1 MDLEKLI
8 SIITK
13 ELSGE
18 RTKRLTNVL
27 SQYHRIQAS
36 KEFLTASKI
45 IYDKLKELGDNNCQ
59 IHEYVADGTKR
70 CYEWYAPLSW
80 DIKDGELI
88 QLEPEK
94 QSLCRF
100 SETPESICTHS
111 KATDIEGEVIH
122 IGSGKPEEVEGKDI
136 GGKIVLTTG
145 RPRAMIEQLND
156 LGAIGVIVYPS
167 EERAQGYSEMI
178 QYVGLWP
185 NADNK
190 DKSTFGFS
198 LSRRQASKMISQ
210 INQKKKV
217 IVKAKIKAN
226 LYEGNMHV
234 LSTKIEGTKRPRE
247 EIILIAHICHPA
259 PSANDNA
266 SGSALLFETYRS
278 LKSMID
284 KGAIEKPHRTIRFL
298 WVPEFSGTLPWIA
311 KKEKEEEFTPIFCIN
326 LDMVGE
332 HPVHVGYPFTFN
344 QSSISTPSYLND
356 IIAEVIEHVKDNPAA
371 IEQGGWQFP
380 WNYRIVPYSGGSDH
394 ILFNDEP
401 FRIPSVMFGHPD
413 TFHHTNLDTIEKVD
427 QTTLKRVGITTLAT
441 TIIGSSL
448 DQYSDSLVKA
458 FITGYQKRKAKLI
471 NMVSSEVE
479 KTEEFQDNKK
489 QIHKHIIA
497 EIIKKFVEN
506 EKKSIELM
514 QKQFQF
520 LERKTIDFI
529 NNDLR
534 HLADSIQENFSV
546 IFNQDIDTEYNATFQ
561 QIPIRKWKGPI
572 NSSKLYEI
580 MSPSFKLEE
589 SSIISDK
596 QLSKLKEFLI
606 KSSGVYGGFI
616 LEISNLIDNI
626 NTKLDILTLLSLI
639 NWKVIEFQTLEQ
651 VLQLFEYL
659 EYIEN

>member
-1 MDLEKLI
+1 MSLEKLI
-8 SIITK
+8 TIITK

-18 RTKRLTNVL
+18 RTKRLTGIL

-36 KEFLTASKI
+36 KEFLVASKL
-45 IYDKLKELGDNNCQ
+45 IYNKLEELGDNKCQ

-70 CYEWYAPLSW
+70 YYEWHAPLSW
-80 DIKDGELI
+80 DIEDGELI

-94 QSLCRF
+94 QILCRF

-111 KATDIEGEVIH
+111 KDVDFEGEVIH
-122 IGSGKPEEVEGKDI
+122 IGSAKPEEVQGKEI

-145 RPRAMIEQLND
+145 RPRAMIDQLKE
-156 LGAIGVIVYPS
+156 LGAIGVIAYPT
-167 EERAQGYSEMI
+167 EERAQGHSEMI

-190 DKSTFGFS
+190 EISTFGFS
-198 LSRRQASKMISQ
+198 LSRRQASKLILQ

-234 LSTKIEGTKRPRE
+234 LSTKIEGTKKTKE

-266 SGSALLFETYRS
+266 SGSALLFEVYRT

-284 KGAIEKPHRTIRFL
+284 KGIVEKPHRTIRFL
-298 WVPEFSGTLPWIA
+298 WVPEFSGTLPWIIE
-311 KKEKEEEFTPIFCIN
+311 KEKEEGFSPMFCIN

-356 IIAEVIEHVKDNPAA
+356 IITEVIGHVKDNLAA

-448 DQYSDSLVKA
+448 DKYSDIIVKA
-458 FITGYQKRKAKLI
+458 YITGYQKRKAKLI
-471 NMVSSEVE
+471 NMVSTEAE
-479 KTEEFQDNKK
+479 KIERFQKK
-489 QIHKHIIA
+489 EKMVYKHIIM

-506 EKKSIELM
+506 ENKSIKLM
-514 QKQFQF
+514 QKHFQF
-520 LERKTIDFI
+520 SDRKAIDFL
-529 NNDLR
+529 NNDLKS
-534 HLADSIQENFSV
+534 LVGNIQEYFYEV
-546 IFNQDIDTEYNATFQ
+546 LNQDIESEYDDTFQ
-561 QIPIRKWKGPI
+561 QIPKRKWKGPI
-572 NSSKLYEI
+572 NSSKLYET
-580 MSPSFKLEE
+580 MSSSFRLKK
-589 SSIISDK
+589 SSQISDK
-596 QLSKLKEFLI
+596 QLTKLKEFFT
-606 KSSGVYGGFI
+606 KSAGAYGGFI
-616 LEISNLIDNI
+616 LEITNLIDSK

-639 NWKVIEFQTLEQ
+639 NWKIIEFQILEDF
-651 VLQLFEYL
+651 LLLLEYL
-659 EYIEN
+659 GYIVF

>member
-1 MDLEKLI
+1 MDFEKLI
-8 SIITK
+8 STITK

-18 RTKRLTNVL
+18 RTKRLTSIL

-36 KEFLTASKI
+36 KEFLLASKF
-45 IYDKLKELGDNNCQ
+45 IYDKLKKLGDNNCQ

-70 CYEWYAPLSW
+70 YYEWYAPLSW
-80 DIKDGELI
+80 DIEDGELI
-88 QLEPEK
+88 QLEPEDHI
-94 QSLCRF
+94 LCRF

-111 KATDIEGEVIH
+111 KHTNIEGEVIH
-122 IGSGKPEEVEGKDI
+122 IGSAKPGDIEGKEI

-145 RPRAMIEQLND
+145 RPRAMIEQLKE
-156 LGAIGVIVYPS
+156 LGAIGVIAYPS
-167 EERAQGYSEMI
+167 EERAHGYSEMI

-190 DKSTFGFS
+190 EKSTFGFS
-198 LSRRQASKMISQ
+198 LSRRQAIKLISQ
-210 INQKKKV
+210 IKQKKKV
-217 IVKAKIKAN
+217 IVKAKINAN

-234 LSTKIEGTKRPRE
+234 LSTKIEGIKKTRE

-266 SGSALLFETYRS
+266 SGSALLFEIYRS

-284 KGAIEKPHRTIRFL
+284 KEMIEKPHRTIRFL
-298 WVPEFSGTLPWIA
+298 WVPEFSGTLPWILE
-311 KKEKEEEFTPIFCIN
+311 KEKEEGFTPIFCLN

-356 IIAEVIEHVKDNPAA
+356 IVAEVIEHVKDNPAA

-448 DQYSDSLVKA
+448 GKYSNFIVKA
-458 FITGYQKRKAKLI
+458 YLVGYQKRKAKLI
-471 NMVSSEVE
+471 NMVSTEVE
-479 KTEEFQDNKK
+479 KTEEFHENEKL
-489 QIHKHIIA
+489 IHKYIIV

-506 EKKSIELM
+506 EKKSIEVM

-520 LERKTIDFI
+520 SDRRTIDFL
-529 NNDLR
+529 NNDLK
-534 HLADSIQENFSV
+534 LLVGNIQENFSV
-546 IFNQDIDTEYNATFQ
+546 AFDQDIETEHKVIFQ
-561 QIPIRKWKGPI
+561 QTPKRKWKGPI

-580 MSPSFKLEE
+580 MNSGFKLEE
-589 SSIISDK
+589 SSQISNK
-596 QLSKLKEFLI
+596 QITKLKEFFT

-616 LEISNLIDNI
+616 LEITNLIDNT
-626 NTKLDILTLLSLI
+626 NTKLDILTLLSLV
-639 NWKVIEFQTLEQ
+639 NWKILEFQILEDC
-651 VLQLFEYL
+651 LLLLEYL
-659 EYIEN
+659 GYIIF